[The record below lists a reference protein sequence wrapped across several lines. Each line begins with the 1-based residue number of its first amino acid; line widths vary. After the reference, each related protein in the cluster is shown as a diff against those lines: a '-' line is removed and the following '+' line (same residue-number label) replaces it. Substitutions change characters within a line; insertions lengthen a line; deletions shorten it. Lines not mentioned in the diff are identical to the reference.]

1 MDVCL
6 SETVVLQIEKDFS
19 GLVSIVVNDFVVV
32 CRLVRISKWVSDMS
46 GTGAFYIYIYID
58 IYI

>member
-6 SETVVLQIEKDFS
+6 SETDVLQIEKDFS

-32 CRLVRISKWVSDMS
+32 CRLVGIFYVSEWHEWHRC
-46 GTGAFYIYIYID
+46 FLYIYIYIHT
-58 IYI
+58 

>member
-1 MDVCL
+1 MVVDVCL

-32 CRLVRISKWVSDMS
+32 CRLVRISK
-46 GTGAFYIYIYID
+46 
-58 IYI
+58 